1 MKEGI
6 NMADQDVE
14 QEVTQEKPDVV
25 EEICD
30 WINSV
35 LFGIFVVLIIF
46 TFVVKQVRVD
56 GSSMEPTLETGQ
68 RLFVS
73 NWFYTPENGDIV
85 VAKSESLNK
94 DIIKRVIAK
103 EGQVVDIDFEN
114 GIVYVDGEQLY
125 EPYIKDLTKRDELG
139 HDYPVTVPEDCYF
152 VMGDNRMNSK
162 DSRSPEVGFINN
174 KDIFG
179 KAIFRWLP
187 IKKFGGLYD

>member
-1 MKEGI
+1 
-6 NMADQDVE
+6 MADQDVE